1 MTPAMG
7 ERSYQIMNLFELQS
21 KTDSAALC
29 RFTDGYEVNN
39 EAGTYFLLENAR
51 EIPAP
56 ELPAKLKHRIDL
68 NKTVFLDIE
77 STGLR
82 PNRPLFLVGLLLCR
96 DGQLVLRQYLARHPQ
111 EEGPLLR
118 DLARELADQQILI
131 TYNGKR
137 FDLPYIEERMACH
150 GVAFKWGN
158 FHIDLLW
165 HARARYRGVLPDC
178 RLVTLEENILS
189 EKRRDD
195 VPGARIPQAYN
206 SFVKKQEPAL
216 MRKILEHNALDL
228 ISLYKLLP
236 ILHGK

>member
-1 MTPAMG
+1 M
-7 ERSYQIMNLFELQS
+7 FELQP
-21 KTDSAALC
+21 KTDSPALC
-29 RFTDGYEVNN
+29 RLADGYEVKG
-39 EAGTYFLLENAR
+39 EAGTYFLLESAR
-51 EIPAP
+51 EIPPP
-56 ELPAKLKHRIDL
+56 EPHDNPKHRIDL
-68 NKTVFLDIE
+68 TRTVFLDIE

-82 PNRPLFLVGLLLCR
+82 PSRPLFLVGLLFCR
-96 DGQLVLRQYLARHPQ
+96 GGQLMLRQYLARHPR

-118 DLARELADQQILI
+118 DLARELAAQQVLI

-137 FDLPYIEERMACH
+137 FDMPYIEERMACH
-150 GVAFKWGN
+150 GVAFKWAN

-189 EKRRDD
+189 EKRQDD
-195 VPGARIPQAYN
+195 VPGARIPQVYN

-216 MRKILEHNALDL
+216 MRGILKHNALDL

-236 ILHGK
+236 VLHGE

>member
-1 MTPAMG
+1 
-7 ERSYQIMNLFELQS
+7 MNLFAMGPLPS
-21 KTDSAALC
+21 MTDRPVFC
-29 RFTDGYEVNN
+29 RFDDGYEVNS
-39 EAGTYFLLENAR
+39 EAGTYFLLEKAK
-51 EIPAP
+51 EIPALARP
-56 ELPAKLKHRIDL
+56 VEPKYPIDL

-82 PNRPLFLVGLLLCR
+82 PSRPLFLVGLLLFC
-96 DGQLVLRQYLARHPQ
+96 DGQLVLRQYLARHPR

-118 DLARELADQQILI
+118 DLARELADQQVLI

-150 GVAFKWGN
+150 GVPFSWGK

-165 HARARYRGVLPDC
+165 QARARYRGVLPDC
-178 RLVTLEENILS
+178 RLATLEENIFS
-189 EKRRDD
+189 EKRRGD
-195 VPGARIPQAYN
+195 VPGARIPQVYN
-206 SFVKKQEPAL
+206 SFVKKQEPSL

-236 ILHGK
+236 ILHGE